1 ELAQQSARPE
11 KQVRAGEVI
20 NLIKH
25 AARQGFALGVWGKD
39 LDKAAPGIVVVAR
52 RGDRPEVRRL
62 LESAA
67 AANFGRPG
75 QGEAGRAP
83 IAKAGRTL
91 HPLDKDGVWWLE
103 KGDLVLSNRPD
114 LVLSVL
120 DGQAP
125 SAVDHPLRGE

>member
-1 ELAQQSARPE
+1 MRDSNDSR
-11 KQVRAGEVI
+11 RAG
-20 NLIKH
+20 
-25 AARQGFALGVWGKD
+25 RSRP
-39 LDKAAPGIVVVAR
+39 APGWVLGAR

-62 LESAA
+62 LEAAA
-67 AANFGRPG
+67 AANLGRPG
-75 QGEAGRAP
+75 QGEAGRSP

-125 SAVDHPLRGE
+125 S